1 MLKPLI
7 KIYSEQI
14 CLMHNIYD
22 KEWNVAFREA
32 A

>member
-1 MLKPLI
+1 MLKLLI
-7 KIYSEQI
+7 VIYTQQI